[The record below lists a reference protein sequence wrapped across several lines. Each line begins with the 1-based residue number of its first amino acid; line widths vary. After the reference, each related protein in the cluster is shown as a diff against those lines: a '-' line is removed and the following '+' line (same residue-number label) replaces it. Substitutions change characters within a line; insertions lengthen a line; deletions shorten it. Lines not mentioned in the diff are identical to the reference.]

1 MITYA
6 LDSNI
11 ISFLLKNKTNIK
23 QRFDNAIESNIPYSI
38 PPLAYYE
45 VKRWLIARNA
55 TVQLNYFDDLYNYSI
70 KSDMTIAI
78 WEKAIDIYV
87 KLKQANQLIDDV
99 DIFIASY
106 CIVNGYVLITDN
118 TKHFYRISE
127 LTIINWNNNNG

>member
-87 KLKQANQLIDDV
+87 RLKQVNQLIDDADV
-99 DIFIASY
+99 FIAAY